1 MADYY
6 PVIARAVSRLPS
18 KTDKARHS
26 IYERARTVLRENLRP
41 RDPPVSPAE
50 LATEQFALEAAISRV
65 ETELRRNT
73 REETT
78 LSPSGLSF
86 ISRVKEFV
94 RWAREKLDLNI
105 SIIGNRLGSGKTT
118 KVVPT
123 KTEITEQLA
132 QGLAFVQITQLKAK
146 NVGRRI
152 ASLNWKENWKEM
164 TVLIVLILAALVAGY
179 FWPSDR
185 ASENAA
191 QEKKQQVAENE
202 HEQIA
207 AAEQRT
213 RCEYEQ
219 EPWANE
225 SAAQIEI
232 SDPSLTGIGN
242 YDYNISAVV
251 KNKSESEV
259 TGLRLSITARDC
271 PTQDAQVADC
281 DIFGRVETFETDI
294 PAGELRQINGKIT
307 MRGVENPR
315 YVVSP
320 KFVVN
325 GVRAPSDDAL
335 ANRLL
340 SGRLGLGK
348 LRSGRLRCK

>member
-1 MADYY
+1 
-6 PVIARAVSRLPS
+6 
-18 KTDKARHS
+18 
-26 IYERARTVLRENLRP
+26 VLQENLRTS
-41 RDPPVSPAE
+41 DPPVSPAE

-105 SIIGNRLGSGKTT
+105 SIIRNRLGSGKTT
-118 KVVPT
+118 KVIPT
-123 KTEITEQLA
+123 KAEITERLA

-152 ASLNWKENWKEM
+152 ASLNWKENWKET

-179 FWPSDR
+179 FWPSHR

-191 QEKKQQVAENE
+191 HDKKQQETENE
-202 HEQIA
+202 HERTT
-207 AAEQRT
+207 QRT

-219 EPWANE
+219 REPWSTE
-225 SAAQIEI
+225 SASQIEI
-232 SDPSLTGIGN
+232 SDSSLTGIGN

-251 KNKSESEV
+251 KNNSESEV
-259 TGLRLSITARDC
+259 TGLLLSITARDC

-281 DIFGRVETFETDI
+281 DIFGRVETFEIDI
-294 PAGELRQINGKIT
+294 PAGEVRQINGKIT
-307 MRGVENPR
+307 MRGVEKPR

-325 GVRAPSDDAL
+325 GVRAPLDDAL

>member
-1 MADYY
+1 
-6 PVIARAVSRLPS
+6 
-18 KTDKARHS
+18 
-26 IYERARTVLRENLRP
+26 
-41 RDPPVSPAE
+41 VSPAA

-86 ISRVKEFV
+86 ISRAKEFV

-105 SIIGNRLGSGKTT
+105 SIIRNRLGSGKTT

-123 KTEITEQLA
+123 KAEITERLA
-132 QGLAFVQITQLKAK
+132 QGLAFVQLTQLKAK
-146 NVGRRI
+146 NIGRRI
-152 ASLNWKENWKEM
+152 ASLNWKENWKET
-164 TVLIVLILAALVAGY
+164 TVPIVLILAALVAGY
-179 FWPSDR
+179 FRPSDR

-191 QEKKQQVAENE
+191 QEKKQQVTENE
-202 HEQIA
+202 RERTT
-207 AAEQRT
+207 QRT

-219 EPWANE
+219 QEPWSTE
-225 SAAQIEI
+225 SASQIEI
-232 SDPSLTGIGN
+232 SDSSLTGIGN

-259 TGLRLSITARDC
+259 TGLLLSITVRDC
-271 PTQDAQVADC
+271 PTQDARVADC
-281 DIFGRVETFETDI
+281 DIFGRVETFGTDI
-294 PAGELRQINGKIT
+294 PAGEVRQINGKIT
-307 MRGVENPR
+307 MRGVANPR

-325 GVRAPSDDAL
+325 GVRAPSDDTL

>member
-6 PVIARAVSRLPS
+6 PVIARAVSRLSS
-18 KTDKARHS
+18 KTDGARHS
-26 IYERARTVLRENLRP
+26 IYERARRALQENLRTH
-41 RDPPVSPAE
+41 DPPVSPAE

-86 ISRVKEFV
+86 ISGVKEFV
-94 RWAREKLDLNI
+94 NWAREKLDLNI
-105 SIIGNRLGSGKTT
+105 SIIRNHLGSGKTT

-123 KTEITEQLA
+123 KAEITERWA

-152 ASLNWKENWKEM
+152 ASLNWKET
-164 TVLIVLILAALVAGY
+164 TVLIVLILAALVTGY

-191 QEKKQQVAENE
+191 QEKKQQVAENK

-219 EPWANE
+219 EPWSNE
-225 SAAQIEI
+225 SASQIEI
-232 SDPSLTGIGN
+232 SDPSLTGVGN

-294 PAGELRQINGKIT
+294 PAGEVGQINGKIT
-307 MRGVENPR
+307 IRGVEKPR
-315 YVVSP
+315 YMVSP

-325 GVRAPSDDAL
+325 DVRAPPDDAL

-340 SGRLGLGK
+340 SGGK
-348 LRSGRLRCK
+348 SGIRSGSLKCK

>member
-18 KTDKARHS
+18 KTDEARHS
-26 IYERARTVLRENLRP
+26 IYERARTVLQENLRTH
-41 RDPPVSPAE
+41 DPPASPVE
-50 LATEQFALEAAISRV
+50 LATEQFALETAISRV
-65 ETELRRNT
+65 ETELRRST

-86 ISRVKEFV
+86 ISRVKDFV
-94 RWAREKLDLNI
+94 RWVREKLDLNI
-105 SIIGNRLGSGKTT
+105 SIIGNRLRSGKTT
-118 KVVPT
+118 KVVPA
-123 KTEITEQLA
+123 EITERLA
-132 QGLAFVQITQLKAK
+132 QSLAFVQRTQLKAK
-146 NVGRRI
+146 NIGRRI
-152 ASLNWKENWKEM
+152 ASLNWKENWKET

-179 FWPSDR
+179 FRPSDM

-191 QEKKQQVAENE
+191 QEKKQQVTKNE
-202 HEQIA
+202 HERA
-207 AAEQRT
+207 AAKQRT
-213 RCEYEQ
+213 RCEYDQQ
-219 EPWANE
+219 EPWSTE
-225 SAAQIEI
+225 SASQIEI
-232 SDPSLTGIGN
+232 SDSSLTGIGN
-242 YDYNISAVV
+242 YDYNISTVV

-259 TGLRLSITARDC
+259 TGLLLSITARDC
-271 PTQDAQVADC
+271 PTQDTQVADC

-294 PAGELRQINGKIT
+294 PAGEVRQISGKIT
-307 MRGVENPR
+307 MRGVANPR

-320 KFVVN
+320 KFVIN

-340 SGRLGLGK
+340 SGRLRLGK